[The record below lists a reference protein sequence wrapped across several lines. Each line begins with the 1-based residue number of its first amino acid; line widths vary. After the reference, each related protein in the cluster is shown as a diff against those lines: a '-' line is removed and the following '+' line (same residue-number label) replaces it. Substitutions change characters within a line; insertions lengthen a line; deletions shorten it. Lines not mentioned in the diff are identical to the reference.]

1 MSPPPAPESAESH
14 ACLTVQEV
22 ASYLR
27 INEKKV
33 YELVKEGSLPAT
45 KITGKWLFP
54 RRLVEEWLL
63 ESAHAGVLADRLL
76 VAGSD
81 DPLLAT
87 ALACLAAD
95 VGDAALVALSPTGTR
110 GGLALLSRGR
120 TNVCGIHWGS
130 SEASD
135 AQHWRLVRA
144 FHGHQ
149 QWTMVRMARREQGV
163 MLSPR
168 LAGGG
173 PLEAL
178 AVPELRW
185 VLRQPGAGSQHF
197 LRSKLHDFGLK
208 LEALNA
214 TDVALTER
222 HAASLI
228 VHGRADC
235 APGVRSAAAEFGLPY
250 LALGWESFDLVL
262 PRSVY
267 FRRLFQDLIAL
278 IGSERGRRLA
288 AALEGYDLGPLGQ
301 LVNDPESVP
310 ASS

>member
-1 MSPPPAPESAESH
+1 MSTAGSTPFEAH

-22 ASYLR
+22 ASFLR

-45 KITGKWLFP
+45 KVTGKWLFP
-54 RRLVEEWLL
+54 RRLVEQWLL

-87 ALACLAAD
+87 ALAWLAAD
-95 VGDAALVALSPTGTR
+95 VGDAALVAVSLTGTR
-110 GGLALLSRGR
+110 GGLELLSRGR
-120 TNVCGIHWGS
+120 ADVCGMHWGS

-135 AQHWRLVRA
+135 AQHWRLVRG
-144 FHGHQ
+144 FPGYR
-149 QWTMVRMARREQGV
+149 QWTLVRMARREQGV

-168 LAGGG
+168 VAARARLD
-173 PLEAL
+173 AL
-178 AVPELRW
+178 AEPELRW
-185 VLRQPGAGSQHF
+185 AMRQPGAGSQHF
-197 LRSKLHDFGLK
+197 LRSKFHDLGLHLD
-208 LEALNA
+208 ALTVA
-214 TDVALTER
+214 EVALTER

-228 VHGRADC
+228 VRGRADC
-235 APGVRSAAAEFGLPY
+235 APGVRSAAVEFGLPF

-267 FRRLFQDLIAL
+267 FRRLFQDLVAL
-278 IGSERGRRLA
+278 IGSDRGRRLA
-288 AALEGYDLGPLGQ
+288 AALEGYDLGSLGQ
-301 LVNDPESVP
+301 LVDDPETAP
-310 ASS
+310 APS